1 MNKVMT
7 VLCMPFL
14 LGLGLPALG
23 CGTSTPP
30 KTDAEKPERF
40 AKIAAIHK
48 SKCGSCH
55 TRIEPG
61 SMPRDELEAELKR
74 HRSRVKLSEA
84 EWAEM
89 LDYLA
94 ADSKSRER

>member
-55 TRIEPG
+55 TRIEP
-61 SMPRDELEAELKR
+61 
-74 HRSRVKLSEA
+74 KLSEA